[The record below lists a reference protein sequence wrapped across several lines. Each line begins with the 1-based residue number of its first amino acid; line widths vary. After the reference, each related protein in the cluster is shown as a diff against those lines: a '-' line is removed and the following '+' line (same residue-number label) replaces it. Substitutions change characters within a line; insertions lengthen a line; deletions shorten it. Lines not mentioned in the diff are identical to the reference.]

1 MEKNIHLQ
9 MWNIFVIYC
18 GKVFAIW
25 LTLGNVY
32 IFALVE
38 AKAQVL

>member
-1 MEKNIHLQ
+1 MGKKIHLQ
-9 MWNIFVIYC
+9 MWNIFAIYY

-25 LTLGNVY
+25 LTFGNVY